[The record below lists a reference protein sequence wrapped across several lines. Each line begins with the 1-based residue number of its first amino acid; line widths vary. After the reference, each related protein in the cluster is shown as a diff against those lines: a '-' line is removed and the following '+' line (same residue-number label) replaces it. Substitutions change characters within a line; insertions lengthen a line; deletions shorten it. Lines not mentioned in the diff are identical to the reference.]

1 MACMVSSSDDG
12 GREGVCTVKRLRRS
26 KYKIERKEAEKE
38 NMFGDGD

>member
-1 MACMVSSSDDG
+1 VYG
-12 GREGVCTVKRLRRS
+12 VVKRRRGREGVCTVKRLRRS